1 MASTLTVDNIV
12 GATSSSN
19 IHIPGSVVQ
28 IQSSSNGDSWS
39 TTSGSYVTITD
50 MTVTITPKFST
61 SKLYVFGHVSGAGT
75 NNSRPSVFR
84 DGTNMITTVTSRTPA
99 IADFYENLWDGVIH
113 VRPFNFYVNAN
124 STSSTTFDVRV
135 FTTGTFFLN
144 KARDTTDNSGRT
156 NGHSTITVMEIAQ

>member
-1 MASTLTVDNIV
+1 MSKLYVNEIV
-12 GATSSSN
+12 EATAGAG

-39 TTSGSYVTITD
+39 TTSGGFVTITD

-61 SKLYVFGHVSGAGT
+61 SKLYVFGHVSGAAT
-75 NNSRPSVFR
+75 NNARASVFR
-84 DGTNMITTVTSRTPA
+84 DGTNMITTVTSRQPA
-99 IADFYENLWDGVIH
+99 IADFFENLWDGVIH

-124 STSSTTFDVRV
+124 STASTTFDVRV